1 MTAPITEADREAAR
15 GLLDTDDRGGVLNY
29 YDTTPQNHYDGD
41 QKGIDEDVETAAQVI
56 ADAREA
62 GAQAERDERLQDMRA
77 DPNTEADREAAR
89 TAMGEQS
96 EMREVVERVA
106 RAIADA
112 RKRERDAWIA
122 AAEPYS
128 AMSDGICGLLCDMG
142 EL

>member
-1 MTAPITEADREAAR
+1 MTAPI
-15 GLLDTDDRGGVLNY
+15 
-29 YDTTPQNHYDGD
+29 
-41 QKGIDEDVETAAQVI
+41 
-56 ADAREA
+56 
-62 GAQAERDERLQDMRA
+62 
-77 DPNTEADREAAR
+77 TEADREAAR